1 MIKTYQELVTIPT
14 YEERYQYLQC
24 HSQIG
29 LQTFGGHRH
38 LNQVLYSSPE
48 WRSFRR
54 RVIIRDD
61 GLDMAM
67 ADHPIYGSIIIH
79 HINPITI
86 DDVLN
91 RNPMVFDMN
100 NVVCVSEL
108 THKAI
113 HYGDLN
119 LLPKDY
125 VERKPGDTK
134 LW

>member
-1 MIKTYQELVTIPT
+1 MIKTYQELITIPT

-29 LQTFGGHRH
+29 LQTFGSHRH
-38 LNQVLYSSPE
+38 LNQVLYSSQE

-67 ADHPIYGSIIIH
+67 VDHPIYGSIIIH

>member
-1 MIKTYQELVTIPT
+1 
-14 YEERYQYLQC
+14 
-24 HSQIG
+24 
-29 LQTFGGHRH
+29 
-38 LNQVLYSSPE
+38 
-48 WRSFRR
+48 
-54 RVIIRDD
+54 
-61 GLDMAM
+61 MAM
-67 ADHPIYGSIIIH
+67 IDHPIYGSIIIH